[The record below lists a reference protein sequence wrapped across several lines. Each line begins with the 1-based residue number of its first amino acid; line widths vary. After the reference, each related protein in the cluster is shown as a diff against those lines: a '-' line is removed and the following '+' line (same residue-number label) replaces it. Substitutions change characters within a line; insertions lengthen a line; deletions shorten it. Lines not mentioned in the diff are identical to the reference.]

1 MKMSVKK
8 LIASLVM
15 AAAAITAARALN
27 IQATGLSTKGKT
39 EVMKGTSWTPLK
51 IGSIIEKG
59 DVIQT
64 GFKSELILKIKNTT
78 VTVSPLSRITIEQ
91 LASKGNKDET
101 RLFLD
106 TGSLKSDVKKTEDR
120 RVGFTVRS
128 PVATASVRGT
138 IFGVTN
144 GFGNTTTVAGYDG
157 VTASSKNKTI
167 AKPEIAAEGSD
178 EDKPAVEGS
187 DAAAISDGELGAGST
202 LNRKGQKTVF
212 KKNSIITPKDNAKS
226 DSSNIGGIPA
236 VLNEAEVTKKSSAS
250 INVTVKIEDLTDQQ

>member
-15 AAAAITAARALN
+15 AAAAITAASASN
-27 IQATGLSTKGKT
+27 IQATVLSTKGKT

-178 EDKPAVEGS
+178 
-187 DAAAISDGELGAGST
+187 AAAISDGELGAGST
-202 LNRKGQKTVF
+202 LNRKSQKTVF
-212 KKNSIITPKDNAKS
+212 KKNSIITPKDNAIS
-226 DSSNIGGIPA
+226 DSTNIGGIPA
-236 VLNEAEVTKKSSAS
+236 VLNEAEVTKKGSAS

>member
-15 AAAAITAARALN
+15 AAAAITAASASSM
-27 IQATGLSTKGKT
+27 QATVLSTKGKT

-51 IGSIIEKG
+51 IGSIIQKG

-138 IFGVTN
+138 ILGVTN
-144 GFGNTTTVAGYDG
+144 GFGNTTTVEGYDG

-167 AKPEIAAEGSD
+167 AKPEIAA
-178 EDKPAVEGS
+178 EGS

-212 KKNSIITPKDNAKS
+212 KKNSTITPKDNAKS

-250 INVTVKIEDLTDQQ
+250 INVTVTIEDLTDQQ

>member
-15 AAAAITAARALN
+15 AAAAITAASASN
-27 IQATGLSTKGKT
+27 IQATVLSTKGKT

-178 EDKPAVEGS
+178 
-187 DAAAISDGELGAGST
+187 AAAISDGELGAGST

-250 INVTVKIEDLTDQQ
+250 INVTVTIEDLTDQQ

>member
-15 AAAAITAARALN
+15 AAAAITAASASN
-27 IQATGLSTKGKT
+27 MQATVLSTKGKT

-178 EDKPAVEGS
+178 
-187 DAAAISDGELGAGST
+187 AAAISDGELGAGST
-202 LNRKGQKTVF
+202 LNRKSQKTVF
-212 KKNSIITPKDNAKS
+212 KKNSIITPKDNAIS
-226 DSSNIGGIPA
+226 DSTNIGGIPA
-236 VLNEAEVTKKSSAS
+236 VLNEAEVTKKGSAS

>member
-15 AAAAITAARALN
+15 AAAAITAASASN
-27 IQATGLSTKGKT
+27 IQATVLSTKGKT

-178 EDKPAVEGS
+178 E
-187 DAAAISDGELGAGST
+187 AISDGELGAGST
-202 LNRKGQKTVF
+202 LNRKSQKTVF

-226 DSSNIGGIPA
+226 DSTNIGGIPA

-250 INVTVKIEDLTDQQ
+250 INVTVTIPDLTDQQ

>member
-15 AAAAITAARALN
+15 AAAAITAASASN
-27 IQATGLSTKGKT
+27 IQATVLSTKGKT

-64 GFKSELILKIKNTT
+64 GFKSELILKIKNKT

-178 EDKPAVEGS
+178 E
-187 DAAAISDGELGAGST
+187 AISDGELGAGST
-202 LNRKGQKTVF
+202 LNRKSQKTVF

-226 DSSNIGGIPA
+226 ASSNIGGIPA
-236 VLNEAEVTKKSSAS
+236 VLNEAEVTKKGSAS

>member
-15 AAAAITAARALN
+15 AAAAITAASASN
-27 IQATGLSTKGKT
+27 IQATVLSTKGKT

-167 AKPEIAAEGSD
+167 AKPEIAADDGEDKPAAEGSD
-178 EDKPAVEGS
+178 E
-187 DAAAISDGELGAGST
+187 AISDGELGAGST
-202 LNRKGQKTVF
+202 LNRKSQKTVF

-236 VLNEAEVTKKSSAS
+236 VLNEAEITKKGSAS
-250 INVTVKIEDLTDQQ
+250 INVTVTIPDLTDQQ

>member
-15 AAAAITAARALN
+15 AAAAITAASASN
-27 IQATGLSTKGKT
+27 IQATVLSTKGKT

-120 RVGFTVRS
+120 RVVRS

-167 AKPEIAAEGSD
+167 AKPEIAA
-178 EDKPAVEGS
+178 EGS

>member
-15 AAAAITAARALN
+15 AAAAITAASASN
-27 IQATGLSTKGKT
+27 IQATVLSTKGKT

-128 PVATASVRGT
+128 TVATASVRGT

-178 EDKPAVEGS
+178 
-187 DAAAISDGELGAGST
+187 AAAISDGELGAGST

-212 KKNSIITPKDNAKS
+212 KKNSIITPKDNAIS
-226 DSSNIGGIPA
+226 DSTNIGGIPA
-236 VLNEAEVTKKSSAS
+236 VLNEAEVTKKGSAS

>member
-8 LIASLVM
+8 IIASLVM
-15 AAAAITAARALN
+15 AAAITAASASN
-27 IQATGLSTKGKT
+27 MQATVLSTKGKT

-91 LASKGNKDET
+91 LASKGDKDET

-178 EDKPAVEGS
+178 E
-187 DAAAISDGELGAGST
+187 AISDGELGAGST
-202 LNRKGQKTVF
+202 LNRKSQKTVF

-226 DSSNIGGIPA
+226 DSTNIGGIPA
-236 VLNEAEVTKKSSAS
+236 VSNEAEVTKKGSAS
-250 INVTVKIEDLTDQQ
+250 INVTVTIEDLTDQQ

>member
-15 AAAAITAARALN
+15 AAAAITAASASSM
-27 IQATGLSTKGKT
+27 QATVLSTKGKT

-51 IGSIIEKG
+51 IGSIIQKG

-178 EDKPAVEGS
+178 
-187 DAAAISDGELGAGST
+187 AAAISDGELGAGST

-212 KKNSIITPKDNAKS
+212 KKNSTITPKDNAKS

-250 INVTVKIEDLTDQQ
+250 INVTVTIEDLTDQQ

>member
-15 AAAAITAARALN
+15 AAAAITAASASN
-27 IQATGLSTKGKT
+27 IQATVLSTKGKT

-167 AKPEIAAEGSD
+167 SKPEIAADGGDS
-178 EDKPAVEGS
+178 
-187 DAAAISDGELGAGST
+187 AAISDGELGAGST

-250 INVTVKIEDLTDQQ
+250 INVTVTIEDLTDQQ

>member
-15 AAAAITAARALN
+15 AAAAITAASASSM
-27 IQATGLSTKGKT
+27 QATVLSTKGKT

-144 GFGNTTTVAGYDG
+144 GFGNTTTIAGYDG

-167 AKPEIAAEGSD
+167 AKPEIAADDG
-178 EDKPAVEGS
+178 EDKPAAEGS

-202 LNRKGQKTVF
+202 LNRKSQKTVF

-226 DSSNIGGIPA
+226 DSTNIGGIPA

-250 INVTVKIEDLTDQQ
+250 INVTVTLEGLTDQQ

>member
-15 AAAAITAARALN
+15 AAAAITAASASN
-27 IQATGLSTKGKT
+27 IQATVLSTKGKT

-178 EDKPAVEGS
+178 E
-187 DAAAISDGELGAGST
+187 AISDGELGAGST
-202 LNRKGQKTVF
+202 LNRKSQKTVF

-226 DSSNIGGIPA
+226 DSTNIGGIPA
-236 VLNEAEVTKKSSAS
+236 ILNEAEVTKKSSAS

>member
-15 AAAAITAARALN
+15 AAAAITAASASSM
-27 IQATGLSTKGKT
+27 QATVLSTKGKT

-51 IGSIIEKG
+51 IGSIIQKG

-138 IFGVTN
+138 ILGVTN

-167 AKPEIAAEGSD
+167 AKPEIAA
-178 EDKPAVEGS
+178 EGS

-250 INVTVKIEDLTDQQ
+250 INVTVTIEDLTDQQ

>member
-8 LIASLVM
+8 IIASLVM
-15 AAAAITAARALN
+15 AAAAITSASASN
-27 IQATGLSTKGKT
+27 MQATVLSTKGKT
-39 EVMKGTSWTPLK
+39 EVMKGTTWTPLK

-91 LASKGNKDET
+91 LASKGDKDET

-178 EDKPAVEGS
+178 E
-187 DAAAISDGELGAGST
+187 AISDGELGAGST

-226 DSSNIGGIPA
+226 DSSNMGGIPA
-236 VLNEAEVTKKSSAS
+236 VLNEAEITKKGSAS
-250 INVTVKIEDLTDQQ
+250 INVTVTIEDLTDQQ

>member
-15 AAAAITAARALN
+15 AAAAITAASASSM
-27 IQATGLSTKGKT
+27 QATVLSTKGKT
-39 EVMKGTSWTPLK
+39 EVMKGNSWTPLK

-178 EDKPAVEGS
+178 E
-187 DAAAISDGELGAGST
+187 AISDGELGAGST
-202 LNRKGQKTVF
+202 LNRKSQKTVF

-226 DSSNIGGIPA
+226 DSTNIGGIPA

-250 INVTVKIEDLTDQQ
+250 INVTVTIPDLTDQQE

>member
-15 AAAAITAARALN
+15 AAAAITAASASN
-27 IQATGLSTKGKT
+27 IQATVLSTKGKT

-106 TGSLKSDVKKTEDR
+106 TGSLKSDVKKTEGR

-178 EDKPAVEGS
+178 E
-187 DAAAISDGELGAGST
+187 AISDGELGAGST
-202 LNRKGQKTVF
+202 LNRKSQKTVF

-226 DSSNIGGIPA
+226 DSTNIGGIPA

>member
-15 AAAAITAARALN
+15 AAAAITAASASN
-27 IQATGLSTKGKT
+27 IQATVLSTKGKT

-178 EDKPAVEGS
+178 
-187 DAAAISDGELGAGST
+187 AAAISDGELGAGST